1 MVMEPREIA
10 RPVNIVTLT
19 RLVQI
24 NVQKVNMVEQ
34 QEMAMD
40 QAEEIVK
47 EQMLYAGVM
56 EAAKVYII
64 IRNIS
69 KNLIINNKMNYI
81 LWHYKFSLCFTIS
94 VPCTQD
100 SDCGSDWC
108 YNGFC
113 TSKYN

>member
-1 MVMEPREIA
+1 MEPREIA

-47 EQMLYAGVM
+47 E
-56 EAAKVYII
+56 
-64 IRNIS
+64 
-69 KNLIINNKMNYI
+69 
-81 LWHYKFSLCFTIS
+81 
-94 VPCTQD
+94 
-100 SDCGSDWC
+100 
-108 YNGFC
+108 
-113 TSKYN
+113 